1 MESHKISVILYIIRE
16 IMKLKE
22 NIAISD
28 SGYLFNPSTG
38 ESFIVNP
45 LGMEVLQQ
53 VKKSRSFEEISKEI
67 LSHYSVDTIT
77 FEKDYQD
84 FIHQL
89 RQYLLIGNDE

>member
-1 MESHKISVILYIIRE
+1 
-16 IMKLKE
+16 MKLKE
-22 NIAISD
+22 NIAISE

-45 LGMEVLQQ
+45 LGMEVLQL
-53 VKKSRSFEEISKEI
+53 VKKGRSFGDISKEI

-77 FEKDYQD
+77 FEKDYND

-89 RQYLLIGNDE
+89 RQYLLIGSDE

>member
-1 MESHKISVILYIIRE
+1 
-16 IMKLKE
+16 MKLKE

-53 VKKSRSFEEISKEI
+53 VKKGRSFEEISKEI
-67 LSHYSVDTIT
+67 LFHYSVDTIT

-89 RQYLLIGNDE
+89 RQYLLIGSDE

>member
-1 MESHKISVILYIIRE
+1 
-16 IMKLKE
+16 
-22 NIAISD
+22 
-28 SGYLFNPSTG
+28 
-38 ESFIVNP
+38 VNP

-53 VKKSRSFEEISKEI
+53 VKKGRSFEEISKEI

-89 RQYLLIGNDE
+89 RQYLLIGSDE

>member
-1 MESHKISVILYIIRE
+1 MHKIRK

-53 VKKSRSFEEISKEI
+53 VKKGRSFEEISKEI

-89 RQYLLIGNDE
+89 RQYLLIGSDE

>member
-1 MESHKISVILYIIRE
+1 
-16 IMKLKE
+16 MKLKE

-38 ESFIVNP
+38 ESFVLNP
-45 LGMEVLQQ
+45 LGMEIIHFM
-53 VKKSRSFEEISKEI
+53 KKGKSFEEISKEV
-67 LSHYSVDTIT
+67 LTRYSVDSIT

-89 RQYLLIGNDE
+89 RQYLLIGSDE

>member
-1 MESHKISVILYIIRE
+1 
-16 IMKLKE
+16 MKVKE
-22 NIAISD
+22 NIAISE

-45 LGMEVLQQ
+45 LGMEVLQL
-53 VKKSRSFEEISKEI
+53 VKKDKSFEEISREI

-89 RQYLLIGNDE
+89 RQYLLIGSDE

>member
-1 MESHKISVILYIIRE
+1 MHKIRK

-53 VKKSRSFEEISKEI
+53 VKKGKSFEEISKEI
-67 LSHYSVDTIT
+67 LSHYSVDTIS

-89 RQYLLIGNDE
+89 RQYLLIGSDE

>member
-1 MESHKISVILYIIRE
+1 
-16 IMKLKE
+16 MKVKE
-22 NIAISD
+22 NIAISE

-45 LGMEVLQQ
+45 LGMEVLQL
-53 VKKSRSFEEISKEI
+53 VKKGKSIEEISKEI

-89 RQYLLIGNDE
+89 RQYLLIGSDE

>member
-1 MESHKISVILYIIRE
+1 MVKYYGSQISSIQQD
-16 IMKLKE
+16 MKLKE

-45 LGMEVLQQ
+45 LGMEVLQF
-53 VKKSRSFEEISKEI
+53 VKKGKSFEEISREI
-67 LSHYSVDTIT
+67 LNRFSVDSIT

-89 RQYLLIGNDE
+89 RQYLLIGSDE

>member
-1 MESHKISVILYIIRE
+1 LHKIRK

-53 VKKSRSFEEISKEI
+53 VKKGKSFEEISKEI
-67 LSHYSVDTIT
+67 LSHYSVDTIS

-89 RQYLLIGNDE
+89 RQYLLIGSDE